1 MLHDHDGNHIYT
13 VSCFQ
18 RCLLEPFSVRMHQSV
33 PSSLPTLNSG
43 KVHFHNQI
51 HTLPYQTAVVSLSTH
66 LSLDLSL
73 AWRVW
78 TSSQI
83 VLTENTTCYKNKW
96 CAFKLFA
103 IN

>member
-1 MLHDHDGNHIYT
+1 MMEITFTLCP
-13 VSCFQ
+13 VSKDVCSS
-18 RCLLEPFSVRMHQSV
+18 LSV

-43 KVHFHNQI
+43 EVHFHDQI

-66 LSLDLSL
+66 LSPDLSL

-78 TSSQI
+78 TSTQI